1 MDSSSKDL
9 FSFTRGE
16 KRGVLILSGVI
27 LLLLLILL
35 LLPVLEKPQSAD
47 KARWRR
53 ALQSFV
59 RTTDSTVSDREEI
72 STGDPAFISGGSEN
86 LFSFDPNLASA
97 EDLGKLGLKSWQIA
111 RIQKFRNK
119 GGVFRKKEDFS
130 RIYGITAIQY
140 ERLEPYIS
148 IDSSFFTKRAPG
160 RGMAIP
166 RPVRRI
172 LSFEINSADSLQLD
186 SLFGIGPVL
195 ASRIIRYRNRLG
207 GFVSLDQLK
216 EVYGFPLQFYDSIT
230 AHLSVDTSRIAFI
243 HLNTVSLEVLRKH
256 PYLNI
261 YQARS
266 IIRFRELQGRFTGSG
281 QVIENQLLP
290 PEVWSR
296 IKSYL
301 RVD

>member
-1 MDSSSKDL
+1 M
-9 FSFTRGE
+9 
-16 KRGVLILSGVI
+16 SGII
-27 LLLLLILL
+27 LLLLLTLL
-35 LLPVLEKPQSAD
+35 LLPVFEKPHNTD
-47 KARWRR
+47 TDRWRQ

-59 RTTDSTVSDREEI
+59 FTTDSTMHGRKEI
-72 STGDPAFISGGSEN
+72 SDGDPVFTPGGSET

-97 EDLGKLGLKSWQIA
+97 EDFSRLGLKSWQIS
-111 RIQKFRNK
+111 RIQKYREK

-140 ERLEPYIS
+140 EKLEPYIS
-148 IDSSFFTKRAPG
+148 IDSSFLRKSVSG
-160 RGMAIP
+160 RRMTIS
-166 RPVRRI
+166 RPAWRI
-172 LSFEINSADSLQLD
+172 LSFEINTADSLQLD
-186 SLFGIGPVL
+186 SLYGIGPVL

-207 GFVSLDQLK
+207 GFISLDQLK
-216 EVYGFPLQFYDSIT
+216 EVYGFPIQFYDSIT
-230 AHLSVDTSRIAFI
+230 AHLSVDTLKIVFI

-266 IIRFRELQGRFTGSG
+266 IIRYRELKGRFTGSG

-290 PEVWSR
+290 PEVWNR

>member
-1 MDSSSKDL
+1 M
-9 FSFTRGE
+9 
-16 KRGVLILSGVI
+16 SGII
-27 LLLLLILL
+27 LLLLLTLL
-35 LLPVLEKPQSAD
+35 LLPVFEKPHNTDAD
-47 KARWRR
+47 RWRQ

-59 RTTDSTVSDREEI
+59 FTTDSTMHGRKEI
-72 STGDPAFISGGSEN
+72 SDGDPVFTPGGSET

-97 EDLGKLGLKSWQIA
+97 EDFSRLGLKSWQIS
-111 RIQKFRNK
+111 RIQKYREK

-140 ERLEPYIS
+140 EKLEPYIS
-148 IDSSFFTKRAPG
+148 IDSSFLRKSVSG
-160 RGMAIP
+160 RRMTIS
-166 RPVRRI
+166 RPARRI
-172 LSFEINSADSLQLD
+172 LSFEINTADSLQLD
-186 SLFGIGPVL
+186 SLYGIGPVL

-207 GFVSLDQLK
+207 GFISLDQLK
-216 EVYGFPLQFYDSIT
+216 EVYGFPIQFYDSIT
-230 AHLSVDTSRIAFI
+230 AHLSVDTLKIVFI

-266 IIRFRELQGRFTGSG
+266 IIRYRELKGRFTGSG

-290 PEVWSR
+290 PEVWNR

>member
-1 MDSSSKDL
+1 M
-9 FSFTRGE
+9 
-16 KRGVLILSGVI
+16 SGII
-27 LLLLLILL
+27 LLLLLTLL
-35 LLPVLEKPQSAD
+35 LLPVFEKPHNTD
-47 KARWRR
+47 TDRWRQ

-59 RTTDSTVSDREEI
+59 FTTDSTMHGRKEI
-72 STGDPAFISGGSEN
+72 SDGDPVFTPGGSET

-97 EDLGKLGLKSWQIA
+97 EDFSRLGLKSWQIS
-111 RIQKFRNK
+111 RIQKYREK

-140 ERLEPYIS
+140 EKLEPYIS
-148 IDSSFFTKRAPG
+148 IDSSFLRKSVSG
-160 RGMAIP
+160 RRMTIS
-166 RPVRRI
+166 RPARRI
-172 LSFEINSADSLQLD
+172 LSFEINTADSLQLD
-186 SLFGIGPVL
+186 SLYGIGPVL

-207 GFVSLDQLK
+207 GFISLDQLK
-216 EVYGFPLQFYDSIT
+216 EVYGFPIQFYDSIT
-230 AHLSVDTSRIAFI
+230 AHLSVDTLKIVFI
-243 HLNTVSLEVLRKH
+243 HLNTVSPEVLRKH

-266 IIRFRELQGRFTGSG
+266 IIRYRELKGRFTGSG

-290 PEVWSR
+290 PEVWNR

>member
-1 MDSSSKDL
+1 M
-9 FSFTRGE
+9 
-16 KRGVLILSGVI
+16 SGII
-27 LLLLLILL
+27 LLLLLTLL
-35 LLPVLEKPQSAD
+35 LLPVFEKPHNTD
-47 KARWRR
+47 TDRWRQ

-59 RTTDSTVSDREEI
+59 FTTDSTMHGRKEI
-72 STGDPAFISGGSEN
+72 SDGDPVFTPGGSET
-86 LFSFDPNLASA
+86 LLSFDPNLASA
-97 EDLGKLGLKSWQIA
+97 EDFSRLGLKSWQIS
-111 RIQKFRNK
+111 RIQKYREK

-140 ERLEPYIS
+140 EKLEPYIS
-148 IDSSFFTKRAPG
+148 IDSSFLRKSVSG
-160 RGMAIP
+160 RRMTIS
-166 RPVRRI
+166 RPARRI
-172 LSFEINSADSLQLD
+172 LSFEINTADSLQLD
-186 SLFGIGPVL
+186 SLYGIGPVL

-207 GFVSLDQLK
+207 GFISLDQLK
-216 EVYGFPLQFYDSIT
+216 EVYGFPIQFYDSIT
-230 AHLSVDTSRIAFI
+230 AHLSVDTLKIVFI

-266 IIRFRELQGRFTGSG
+266 IIRYRELKGRFTGSG

-290 PEVWSR
+290 PEVWNR